1 MNAAD
6 AIAAIE
12 ARDAAIGAVWHLDRA
27 ARGDWPVLVKD
38 NIAVAGMPWTA
49 GLAAHARRVAEAD
62 APCIEALRRAGAAIL
77 GKLAMHEGALG
88 ATTDTP
94 RACFNPLRAGFTP
107 GGSSGG
113 SGAAVAAGYVRSAIG
128 TDTMGS
134 VRIPAAY
141 CGVVG
146 LKPTAGLV
154 GRSGV
159 TPLSP
164 TLDTVGVVAATPREA
179 LATLA
184 ALVAPDEADPGWLPA
199 PPGWDAAYDPARA
212 RLARA
217 LPAWQA
223 AMEEAV
229 RDAAEHALRGLAH
242 TDAAMPL
249 WRPGAARR
257 AGLLLAEAE
266 AAVAHAALLNDPH
279 AASAAFRDAL
289 AHGRDAGTSRL
300 VRALEAIAR
309 ARAAAW
315 RALASADALILPTA
329 PQRAFPQG
337 APPPPDQADFTA
349 LANLAGLP
357 AIAFPVAARD
367 GGLPASLQLV
377 GPPWSEGRLV
387 AMAEWLMA
395 R

>member
-1 MNAAD
+1 MNARES
-6 AIAAIE
+6 IAAIE
-12 ARDAAIGAVWHLDRA
+12 ARDGDIRAVWHLDRSA
-27 ARGDWPVLVKD
+27 KGDWPILVKD
-38 NIAVAGMPWTA
+38 NIAVDGMPWTA
-49 GLAAHARRVAEAD
+49 GLAAHAQRIAEAD
-62 APCIEALRRAGAAIL
+62 APCIAALRRAGATIL

-88 ATTDTP
+88 ATSDTP
-94 RACFNPLRAGFTP
+94 RACFNPRRAGFTP

-113 SGAAVAAGYVRSAIG
+113 SGAAVAAGYVRAAIG

-159 TPLSP
+159 TPLSM

-179 LATLA
+179 LAALA
-184 ALVAPDEADPGWLPA
+184 AMVAPDEADPAWLPA
-199 PPGWDAAYDPARA
+199 PAGWDAVADFEP

-217 LPAWQA
+217 LPAWSA
-223 AMEEAV
+223 PMEGAV
-229 RDAAEHALRGLAH
+229 ADALRAALAGLRPA
-242 TDAAMPL
+242 DAAMPL

-257 AGLLLAEAE
+257 AGLLLVEAE
-266 AAVAHAALLNDPH
+266 GAVAHAALLDDPA
-279 AASAAFRDAL
+279 AASAGFRAAL
-289 AHGRDAGTSRL
+289 AYGRDAGTARL
-300 VRALEAIAR
+300 VRALEEIAR

-315 RALASADALILPTA
+315 RALAEADALVLPTA

-337 APPPPDQADFTA
+337 AATPADQADFTA

-357 AIAFPVAARD
+357 AIAFPVPAPD
-367 GGLPASLQLV
+367 GGLPASLQLI

-387 AMAEWLMA
+387 AIAERLMA